1 MKRLESIQRNAAISI
16 TGALQTAPGDAT
28 IVHANLTPIGTLLK
42 ETSLRGYARLST
54 RPHTHPITP
63 LITRTHK
70 QQPKRH
76 TTALHYLAQ
85 TAKFNLNEMEK
96 IPPTRQRPGTAP
108 AFTTNIVSTKEA
120 SIEVD
125 KALFLRGRMVY
136 MDGSGF
142 KGAIGVAVVLY
153 VDGIKKVHLQYQ
165 LGPDTR
171 HTVFEG
177 ELVAI
182 ILGLHLNRNI
192 IGLIKSIN
200 LSIDNQAMI
209 KTMHKNWLQP
219 AQYLIDEIKR
229 IMKSIHEE
237 ETRKRT
243 RQNAQDRPKLEI
255 NLTWVAGHMGLK
267 GNEAADELAKE
278 AAEFGSSSDD
288 LLPLFLRRKLSSSL
302 AAAKQQIG
310 KFTKRET
317 IIWWKK
323 SK

>member
-1 MKRLESIQRNAAISI
+1 
-16 TGALQTAPGDAT
+16 
-28 IVHANLTPIGTLLK
+28 
-42 ETSLRGYARLST
+42 
-54 RPHTHPITP
+54 
-63 LITRTHK
+63 
-70 QQPKRH
+70 
-76 TTALHYLAQ
+76 
-85 TAKFNLNEMEK
+85 MEK

-125 KALFLRGRMVY
+125 KMLFPRGRMVY
-136 MDGSGF
+136 TDGSGF
-142 KGAIGVAVVLY
+142 KGAIGAAAVLY
-153 VDGIKKVHLQYQ
+153 VDGIKKAHLQYQ

-192 IGLIKSIN
+192 IGLIESIN
-200 LSIDNQAMI
+200 LSIDNQATI
-209 KTMHKNWLQP
+209 KTMHKNRPQP
-219 AQYLIDEIKR
+219 AQYLIDEIKQ

-255 NLTWVAGHMGLK
+255 NLTWVAGHMGSK

-288 LLPLFLRRKLSSSL
+288 LLPLFLRRKLPSSL
-302 AAAKQQIG
+302 AAVKQQIG
-310 KFTKRET
+310 KSTKRET

-323 SK
+323 SKRYKRIKAIDPSFPSSRFIEATKELNRKQISVLTQIRTGHTPLNGHLHRINKSDTPYCMTSRTYFSTATNTQRNDKGSS